1 MEHGVTRYSATKA
14 RLLQPPPPPG
24 KLQPDSGAREVGET
38 AVIGYFTQH
47 PPPVD
52 PSLRLVDYVS
62 SPSQCPARPQ
72 PRSWAAPRR
81 AAAPRD

>member
-1 MEHGVTRYSATKA
+1 M
-14 RLLQPPPPPG
+14 PPG
-24 KLQPDSGAREVGET
+24 KLQPDSGVREKGET

-62 SPSQCPARPQ
+62 PIKQC
-72 PRSWAAPRR
+72 AAGAFLACRCSCF
-81 AAAPRD
+81 A